1 MEHRE
6 ENWNLP
12 ADSIP
17 PAMSATEYE
26 VWQKFIQDRCGLY
39 FTQTRQRY
47 LRQRLWERMR
57 LCAIKS
63 YSEYYRYVVYNSR
76 GGDEW
81 AEILTL
87 LLNNETSFFRHVPS
101 FDALARYV
109 LPELTKEK
117 SRHGVTSMTMW
128 SAGCAA
134 GQEAYSLA
142 MTFLEFLSSTPPID
156 EKGMSRTSW
165 QLMVTGTDIDLPA
178 LDKARR
184 AQYKASEVRYMP
196 EAQRNRYVRVVSED
210 KGVPSNYKVVDTV
223 RAVTQFGHLNLI
235 DPAYWVSAQD
245 VIFCQNVL
253 LYFELESRLAVVQR
267 LCQCLNP
274 GGFLFLAP
282 AEVVGLKLPGIQL
295 VRQPDSLIYQ
305 RTSYRP

>member
-1 MEHRE
+1 MEREE

-17 PAMSATEYE
+17 PAMSSGEYE
-26 VWQKFIQDRCGLY
+26 VWYKLIQDRCGLY
-39 FTQTRQRY
+39 FTPNRQRY
-47 LRQRLWERMR
+47 LRLRLWERMR
-57 LCAIKS
+57 LRGIKS
-63 YSEYYRYVVYNSR
+63 YGDYYHYVVYNAR

-81 AEILTL
+81 TEILTL
-87 LLNNETSFFRHVPS
+87 LLNNETSFFRHTPS
-101 FDALARYV
+101 FDVLARHV

-117 SRHGVTSMTMW
+117 SRHGIHSMMLW

-142 MTFLEFLSSTPPID
+142 MTFFDFLALVPFGDAIQVSHA
-156 EKGMSRTSW
+156 GW
-165 QLMVTGTDIDLPA
+165 QLKVIGTDIDLPA
-178 LDKARR
+178 LERARR
-184 AQYKASEVRYMP
+184 AQYKLSEVRYMP
-196 EAQRNRYVRVVSED
+196 EAQRQRYLRVVAED
-210 KGVPSNYKVVDTV
+210 KGAPSKYQVIDAV
-223 RAVTQFGHLNLI
+223 RAVTQFSQLNLI
-235 DPAYWVSAQD
+235 DPNYWVSGQD

-253 LYFELESRLAVVQR
+253 LYFELEQRLAVVQR
-267 LCQCLNP
+267 LCHCLNP

-305 RTSYRP
+305 RTALF